1 MIDPQK
7 TFWGDGYRAG
17 KKAEQERIIALLDE
31 VAVQQRKV
39 LDFNANRKDGHDREL
54 VIATIYQLTAL
65 IRKEQK

>member
-1 MIDPQK
+1 VNNTTDLERMRR
-7 TFWGDGYRAG
+7 FGAFE
-17 KKAEQERIIALLDE
+17 EQDRIIKLLDE

>member
-1 MIDPQK
+1 MNNTTDLERMRR
-7 TFWGDGYRAG
+7 FGAFE
-17 KKAEQERIIALLDE
+17 EQDRIIKLLDE

>member
-1 MIDPQK
+1 MRR
-7 TFWGDGYRAG
+7 FGAFE
-17 KKAEQERIIALLDE
+17 EQDRIIKLLDE